1 MLKKI
6 LVLKNRIIEEAKILD
21 RKFLFWPLFILLL
34 YAVVLILFRSS
45 GSFQGDEAIYSQ
57 IARESIKSG
66 SYLSLYWQ
74 DKFWFEKP
82 PLIIWF
88 TILSFRIFGVSEI
101 SSHLVSGIFGMAGAI
116 GLYFFSL
123 EFFKKRLAAF
133 LAVFIFLTTP
143 IILWS
148 IRSDMM
154 DLPVGFFILGS
165 LFAFWKV
172 LKGNPKWWIL
182 FGIFSGLAVMTKSVV
197 GFLPFVIAT
206 IFIFLEKKE
215 NILKEKYFWQ
225 GLGVCLLIFLPWHL
239 LMSVQHGN
247 LFWQDYFGYHVWK
260 RFSQPILNTSW
271 NDSYF
276 SYILLFFERSGVWS
290 LMFVVAMLFAFTKD
304 VRKKYGEK
312 IKFLLIWI
320 LTIFFLFTFA
330 KTKLPQYIIPLYFPV
345 AIFLGGMIAEMI
357 RNKKWQWV
365 LIMGIISLGNF
376 LPSFSLKVSN
386 FGEAHIFVPKFF
398 SRFLGFS
405 DIGLIYVFVIGA
417 VVFLGVSYYFRKN
430 LKIIMII
437 ATGVIVGMNVIVP
450 FHPNRND
457 FIKKLGLEISQKVDN
472 VPVNLYLIKKP
483 EHFSTGMILP
493 FYLPLVSKVDN
504 LGEREI
510 VINNFTQKER
520 ATLCFF
526 EKDFVTQEIRDAS
539 ILSYDEGDV
548 VPCEIKL

>member
-1 MLKKI
+1 MR
-6 LVLKNRIIEEAKILD
+6 VLDE
-21 RKFLFWPLFILLL
+21 KFFLWPLFLLAI
-34 YAVVLILFRSS
+34 YAITLILFRSS

-57 IARESIKSG
+57 IARESIESG

-74 DKFWFEKP
+74 DKLWFEKP
-82 PLIIWF
+82 PLIIWL
-88 TILSFRIFGVSEI
+88 TIFPFRIFGVSEFVAHI
-101 SSHLVSGIFGMAGAI
+101 IPGIFGIAGATAV
-116 GLYFFSL
+116 YFFSL

-133 LAVFIFLTTP
+133 LSGFIFLTTP

-148 IRSDMM
+148 IRSNMM
-154 DLPVGFFILGS
+154 DLPVGVFIS
-165 LFAFWKV
+165 ASMFYFWKV
-172 LKGNPKWWIL
+172 LKGNPKCWRL
-182 FGIFSGLAVMTKSVV
+182 FGLFSGLAVMTKGAV
-197 GFLPFVIAT
+197 GFLPFVIVA
-206 IFIFLEKKE
+206 IFVFLEKKE
-215 NILKEKYFWQ
+215 RLLKEKYFWQ
-225 GLGVCLLIFLPWHL
+225 GLILCLVIFLPWHL
-239 LMSVQHGN
+239 LMTMQYGN

-271 NDSYF
+271 NDNCF
-276 SYILLFFERSGVWS
+276 SYILLFFERSGAWS
-290 LMFVVAMLFAFTKD
+290 FMLVVAMFFAFTKD

-312 IKFLLIWI
+312 IKLLLVWI
-320 LTIFFLFTFA
+320 LTIFFLFTLA

-345 AIFLGGMIAEMI
+345 VIFLGGMITEMI

-386 FGEAHIFVPKFF
+386 FGEAHILVPKFF

-405 DIGLIYVFVIGA
+405 DLGLMSVFVIGF
-417 VVFLGVSYYFRKN
+417 VVFLGTIYYYRKN
-430 LKIIMII
+430 LSMVMMIAISVII
-437 ATGVIVGMNVIVP
+437 GMNVIIP

-493 FYLPLVSKVDN
+493 FYLPLVSKADN

-510 VINNFTQKER
+510 AINNFAQKEKV
-520 ATLCFF
+520 TLCFF
-526 EKDFVTQEIRDAS
+526 EKDFVTQRIHGIS

-548 VPCEIKL
+548 LSCDLLIKK